1 MEHKITIQNAITVTR
16 GGVEIA
22 KIPATY
28 DLGSCP
34 PIYHLQVASLIQQLP
49 VGFVEADQNLVF
61 QKDEAGRVITN
72 PDGSPKFWPK
82 REGEAD
88 ADQEGQPPE
97 IPPELG

>member
-28 DLGSCP
+28 DLGCCP
-34 PIYHLQVASLIQQLP
+34 PIYHLKVASLIQQLP

-61 QKDEAGRVITN
+61 LKDEEGKVITN
-72 PDGSPKFWPK
+72 PDGSPRLIPK
-82 REGEAD
+82 DEA
-88 ADQEGQPPE
+88 GPPDS
-97 IPPELG
+97 P